1 MPPGYRVVST
11 SRFAR
16 DYRALIKRNPQV
28 IPLIEAM
35 IEALRQDP
43 YNRGK
48 QHKIRKLKGLKV
60 GEGQWRIAL
69 GDYRI
74 RYDIVGRE
82 VVLYTCKLRREAYR
96 Q

>member
-1 MPPGYRVVST
+1 MPPAYRVVST
-11 SRFAR
+11 SHFAR
-16 DYRALIKRNPQV
+16 DYRTLIKRNPQV

-43 YNRGK
+43 YNRTK
-48 QHKIRKLKGLKV
+48 QHRIKKLKGLKV

-96 Q
+96 R

>member
-1 MPPGYRVVST
+1 MPSAYRVVST

-16 DYRALIKRNPQV
+16 DYRGLVKHNPQAISFV
-28 IPLIEAM
+28 EAM

-43 YNRGK
+43 YNRSK
-48 QHKIRKLKGLKV
+48 QYKIRKLKGLKV

-74 RYDIVGRE
+74 RYDIMGRE
-82 VVLYTCKLRREAYR
+82 VVLYLCKLRREAYR
-96 Q
+96 R

>member
-1 MPPGYRVVST
+1 
-11 SRFAR
+11 
-16 DYRALIKRNPQV
+16 
-28 IPLIEAM
+28 M
-35 IEALRQDP
+35 IAALRQDP
-43 YNRGK
+43 YNRGR

-82 VVLYTCKLRREAYR
+82 VVLYSCKLRREAYR